1 MELISFSLCSLIIL
15 LFLHSFVLIVSSSL
29 FYSSVISPLLLRSV
43 HYHPIL
49 FNKSSFIC
57 QQQNCDSLEYNQYL
71 SFVPLEYRIC
81 DECEVELDLYHRFG
95 KPFSFRTIENKEYP
109 TIPHGYGLEYLCVPY
124 LNPHSH
130 YRLLILVIS
139 GAREIKEREI
149 LRNRFSRFSNER
161 IRFVFVTASNP
172 KVNDEVRR
180 ESIAFDDILQLN
192 HIDSYHNLTL
202 TTFGAF
208 QFISHF
214 STLSDYVMKTDSDC
228 ALNMNRILQIIDS
241 LSPRD
246 VYIGNCPPSTIYNTQ
261 WSAKNY
267 VPPELVGDEK
277 RIPAYVTGGGYVISS
292 SIVGKMV
299 VGLRHLRFIAHN
311 EDVNVGK
318 AMESI
323 GVNCTHIPN
332 WIARYGCGNE
342 EECLKYPI
350 IHKDKS
356 DDEVKVFWS
365 YILH

>member
-1 MELISFSLCSLIIL
+1 M
-15 LFLHSFVLIVSSSL
+15 
-29 FYSSVISPLLLRSV
+29 
-43 HYHPIL
+43 
-49 FNKSSFIC
+49 
-57 QQQNCDSLEYNQYL
+57 

-180 ESIAFDDILQLN
+180 ESIAFEDILQLN

-246 VYIGNCPPSTIYNTQ
+246 VYIGNCRFNDFYVTKRR
-261 WSAKNY
+261 SAKNY
-267 VPPELVGDEK
+267 VPPELVGDDK
-277 RIPAYVTGGGYVISS
+277 RIGGYVTGGGYVISS

-332 WIARYGCGNE
+332 WIARYGCRNE